1 MGWFTPNKPDT
12 TELDSLKLESVND
25 KLELAVI
32 ALQLENKDQVIDMIN
47 QHRIVKALNKTLSE
61 VMEKEDLCNLK
72 DGVLSEYDSQLSDIK
87 LLRYTK

>member
-1 MGWFTPNKPDT
+1 MGWFSSNKPDT
-12 TELDSLKLESVND
+12 AELDALKLESIND
-25 KLELAVI
+25 KLEIAVI

-47 QHRIVKALNKTLSE
+47 QHRLVKALDNTLSE
-61 VMEKEDLCNLK
+61 VMEKKDLCNLK